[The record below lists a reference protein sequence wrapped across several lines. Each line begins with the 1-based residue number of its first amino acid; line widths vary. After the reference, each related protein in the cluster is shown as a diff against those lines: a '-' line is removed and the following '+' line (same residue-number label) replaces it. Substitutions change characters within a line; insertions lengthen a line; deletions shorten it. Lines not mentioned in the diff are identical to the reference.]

1 MIQKQ
6 PISQYSH
13 NILSKP
19 YLLTFFAVCA
29 IGNIGIFAY
38 QNKMTNLIVFFISMF
53 VLSFFTKYYIVIIVL
68 SMVISHLVEIHENFE
83 DKTPAD
89 RWNVQQYD
97 YIKEIES
104 LTRKNEDLGTKLTQ
118 EKQSRKNDKKSS
130 QLAIKR
136 LKRENKELTEAL
148 KDIKELSS

>member
-38 QNKMTNLIVFFISMF
+38 QNKMSNLIVFFISMF

-83 DKTPAD
+83 DNTPTD
-89 RWNVQQYD
+89 KWNIQQYD
-97 YIKEIES
+97 YIKEIEN
-104 LTRKNEDLGTKLTQ
+104 LTRKNEDLGTMLTQ
-118 EKQSRKNDKKSS
+118 EKQIREIDKTLS
-130 QLAIKR
+130 QSEINR
-136 LKRENKELTEAL
+136 LNNEKKELMGAL

>member
-83 DKTPAD
+83 DNTPAD

-97 YIKEIES
+97 YIKEIEN
-104 LTRKNEDLGTKLTQ
+104 LTRKNEDLGTMLSQ
-118 EKQSRKNDKKSS
+118 EKQSRKNDKKGSK
-130 QLAIKR
+130 LKIKR

-148 KDIKELSS
+148 EDIKELSS

>member
-68 SMVISHLVEIHENFE
+68 STVISHLVEIHENFE

-97 YIKEIES
+97 YIKEIEN

-118 EKQSRKNDKKSS
+118 EMQSRKNDKKGRK
-130 QLAIKR
+130 LKIKR

-148 KDIKELSS
+148 EDIKDLSS